1 VAHICNPSYSGDR
14 DQGHRSLKP
23 AQANSSWDPIS
34 KNPSKK
40 KKGLMAQGIRP
51 GSNPITEKK
60 KDIYSYLWQHKYN
73 LYKHAQ
79 R

>member
-1 VAHICNPSYSGDR
+1 
-14 DQGHRSLKP
+14 LKP

-60 KDIYSYLWQHKYN
+60 KIYIVTYGSINITYINMHKDSYTN
-73 LYKHAQ
+73 
-79 R
+79 